1 MFCFMYV
8 DFLSKTLY
16 LYLAPQY
23 FSDEVHLVVTLI
35 GRILIIHCS
44 HPLHSVKSV
53 IIVYDCFQTLP
64 LVSG

>member
-1 MFCFMYV
+1 MFCFIYV

-16 LYLAPQY
+16 LYLAPQN

-44 HPLHSVKSV
+44 HPLHSV
-53 IIVYDCFQTLP
+53 
-64 LVSG
+64 